1 MAGEG
6 GADPVTGAEVVVI
19 GGGHNGLVC
28 GCYLARAGLEVLVL
42 EAAAT
47 PGGCIHTVDLPGGR
61 GRLEVGAYEH
71 GGLRASGVAD
81 DLELEARFGLRFH
94 LRDQA
99 TLAPCDDGT
108 ALAFDASLDRT
119 VEHLA
124 AVVGQADADAYRRFA
139 GWAAAGAA
147 LLARTEDGPPPSLR
161 ELAALAEAALG
172 AQAGRFLQA
181 LLGSASD
188 LVRSVVADERL
199 QAPLAHWAAHAQQS
213 PADPGTGAGAIV
225 LAGGHGR
232 PAARPAGGSRS
243 TVDALVRCLEA
254 AGGRLRCGLPVTRV
268 EVAGGRAVAVHA
280 GGERIAATRA
290 VVSALDARRLLLEL
304 VDPGAVP
311 PWLAAEAGRIHVG
324 RRNVSELKV
333 DAVLGGQ
340 PALPGPPGFERAF
353 MLSANTTG
361 ELERAF
367 ASIRLGELPE
377 RPPLMLAFPS
387 ALEDGWAPPG
397 RAALWLSTF
406 VPWRLAGGPWDR
418 AALERAADHAWR
430 AASKALGT
438 TLEPVERHLTGPPQ
452 WVARHGN
459 PNANPN
465 HLEMSLDQLLAF
477 RPSPS
482 LSGYRTPIGGLFLT
496 GAGTHPGG
504 GVTGAP
510 GRNAAAV
517 VLAALGAAP
526 RANRA
531 RRLRRRLALVRDT
544 ARALRT
550 LRAGARW

>member
-1 MAGEG
+1 
-6 GADPVTGAEVVVI
+6 VTSAEVVVV

-28 GCYLARAGLEVLVL
+28 ACYLARAGLEVLVL
-42 EAAAT
+42 EAADS
-47 PGGCIHTVDLPGGR
+47 PGGCICTVDLPGGR

-71 GGLRASGVAD
+71 GGIRGSGVAD
-81 DLELEARFGLRFH
+81 DLELERRFGLRFH
-94 LRDQA
+94 LRDQV

-124 AVVGQADADAYRRFA
+124 PVVGAADADAYRRFA

-147 LLARTEDGPPPSLR
+147 LLTQTEDGPPPSLR

-172 AQAGRFLQA
+172 PEAGRFLQA
-181 LLGSASD
+181 LLGSAST

-199 QAPLAHWAAHAQQS
+199 QAPLAHWAAHSQQS
-213 PADPGTGAGAIV
+213 PADPGTGAGALL

-232 PAARPAGGSRS
+232 PAARPAGGSRAL
-243 TVDALVRCLEA
+243 VDALVRCLEA
-254 AGGRLRCGLPVTRV
+254 AGGSLRRQARVTRV

-280 GGERIAATRA
+280 GGERVAATRA
-290 VVSALDARRLLLEL
+290 VVSALDARRLLGEL

-311 PWLAAEAGRIHVG
+311 AATAEEVRRIHVG
-324 RRNVSELKV
+324 RANVTELKV
-333 DAVLGGQ
+333 DAVLAAM

-353 MLSANTTG
+353 QLSANTTG
-361 ELERAF
+361 DLERAF
-367 ASIRLGELPE
+367 AAIRLGELPE

-406 VPWRLAGGPWDR
+406 VPWRRAGGPWDR

-430 AASKALGT
+430 AAERALGT
-438 TLEPVERHLTGPPQ
+438 TLDPVERHLTGPLE
-452 WVARHGN
+452 WVERTGN
-459 PNANPN
+459 PHANPN
-465 HLEMSLDQLLAF
+465 HVEMSLDQLLSF

-482 LSGYRTPIGGLFLT
+482 LSGYRTPVAGLFLT

-504 GVTGAP
+504 GVTGRP

-517 VLAALGAAP
+517 VLDSLGATAGG
-526 RANRA
+526 RRHRA
-531 RRLRRRLALVRDT
+531 RRLRRRLAQVRD
-544 ARALRT
+544 AAGALRT
-550 LRAGARW
+550 LRRGLR